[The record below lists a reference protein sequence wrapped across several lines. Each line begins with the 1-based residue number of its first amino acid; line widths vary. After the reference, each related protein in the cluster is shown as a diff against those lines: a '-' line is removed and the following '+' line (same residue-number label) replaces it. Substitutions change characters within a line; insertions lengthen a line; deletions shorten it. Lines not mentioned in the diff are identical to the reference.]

1 MEGIVYCIVLLM
13 VATISVSGETI
24 KSVSFIFGDSLSD
37 IGNNNYFSKALA
49 KANYPWYGIDYGNG
63 MPTGRFSNGRT
74 ISDIVAEKLGLPVP
88 AAYMSPSTNEDVA
101 LKQGVNY
108 ASGGGGILNETGWLF
123 IQRLSLSRQIELFEG
138 TKFML
143 TKKIGEERTEK
154 FLRDSVYLIAIG
166 SNDYINNYL
175 LPVAADAWKYSPD
188 DFSDYLI
195 STLRHQMTVLHSLGV
210 RKLLFFGLGPLG
222 CIPLQR
228 MQTQDGGCQDN
239 LNQWAVKFNSGTS
252 KLINDLNSKLPGARF
267 RFGDGLAF
275 FTKLIQNPQ
284 QYGFN
289 NSDTPCCTIGNY
301 RPTLSCLAA
310 ASLCSDRS
318 KYVFWDEYHPTDAA
332 NVVIAENLMP
342 TLSFGHENTT
352 TPASAP
358 APASL
363 PSPAPSASP
372 SPS

>member
-1 MEGIVYCIVLLM
+1 
-13 VATISVSGETI
+13 
-24 KSVSFIFGDSLSD
+24 
-37 IGNNNYFSKALA
+37 IGNNNYLSKTLA

-74 ISDIVAEKLGLPVP
+74 ISDIVAEKLGLAVP

-143 TKKIGEERTEK
+143 TKKFGEERTEK

-195 STLRHQMTVLHSLGV
+195 STLRHQLT
-210 RKLLFFGLGPLG
+210 
-222 CIPLQR
+222 
-228 MQTQDGGCQDN
+228 
-239 LNQWAVKFNSGTS
+239 
-252 KLINDLNSKLPGARF
+252 
-267 RFGDGLAF
+267 
-275 FTKLIQNPQ
+275 
-284 QYGFN
+284 
-289 NSDTPCCTIGNY
+289 
-301 RPTLSCLAA
+301 
-310 ASLCSDRS
+310 
-318 KYVFWDEYHPTDAA
+318 
-332 NVVIAENLMP
+332 
-342 TLSFGHENTT
+342 
-352 TPASAP
+352 
-358 APASL
+358 
-363 PSPAPSASP
+363 
-372 SPS
+372 